1 MQKIVVINPNS
12 TLTVTEA
19 IDRAMEPLRSAG
31 GPAIECDTLAEGPP
45 GIESDEHIA
54 GVIVPLLQ
62 WAERR
67 QDADAIVIACFSDPG
82 LAELRAQSSKP
93 VLGIS
98 ECAMLTALSLGGKF
112 GVLSILPQSVPRH
125 LRYIRALGLEARCAG
140 DLPIGFGVT
149 ELEAE
154 PGVFSRMAEVG
165 RSLRD
170 DKGAEV
176 LILGCAGM
184 ADYRQRLEE
193 ETGLPVVE
201 PSQAAASMTIA
212 QLRLGWQRA
221 NAAMVG

>member
-12 TLTVTEA
+12 TLAVTES
-19 IDRAMEPLRSAG
+19 IDRAVEPLRAPG

-62 WAERR
+62 WAEGRT
-67 QDADAIVIACFSDPG
+67 DADAIVIACFSDPG
-82 LAELRAQSSKP
+82 LAELRARFHKP

-98 ECAMLTALSLGGKF
+98 ECAILTALSLGGKF
-112 GVLSILPQSVPRH
+112 GILSILAPSVARH
-125 LRYIRALGLEARCAG
+125 LRYIRALGLEGRCAG

-149 ELEAE
+149 ELEAD

-165 RSLRD
+165 RTLRD
-170 DKGAEV
+170 EKSAEV

-184 ADYRQRLEE
+184 ADYRERLEQ

-201 PSQAAASMTIA
+201 PSQAAAAMAVT
-212 QLRLGWQRA
+212 QLRLGWGRA
-221 NAAMVG
+221 AARPVV